1 MLPFRLGVA
10 VPNVCSSIVPTWVIA
25 MCVLPLRLG
34 RVRPGEMEECSPR
47 VRSGRTHIA
56 MTLDSEYLRGSMA
69 AVRSVLRHAS
79 CPECVFFH
87 FVSAEFDPMS
97 PQVLTQ
103 LVRSTFPSFNF
114 KVYIFREDTVINL
127 ISSSIRQALE
137 NPLNYARRHSQFL
150 R

>member
-1 MLPFRLGVA
+1 
-10 VPNVCSSIVPTWVIA
+10 
-25 MCVLPLRLG
+25 
-34 RVRPGEMEECSPR
+34 
-47 VRSGRTHIA
+47 

-103 LVRSTFPSFNF
+103 LVRSTFPSLNF

-137 NPLNYARRHSQFL
+137 NPLNYAWRHSQFL